1 MRLQTVHSN
10 FHAIDFFTDMA
21 NAKRVDSWFLDIIRG
36 AAFFKPLR
44 LVYNVDGQSI
54 KLIEHGVISSDAE
67 EFVQDLIKAEDVR
80 LNFPND
86 EIDVFIDLENKFLTV
101 NIVK

>member
-1 MRLQTVHSN
+1 MVFGHYQGRC
-10 FHAIDFFTDMA
+10 
-21 NAKRVDSWFLDIIRG
+21 
-36 AAFFKPLR
+36 FFKPLR

>member
-10 FHAIDFFTDMA
+10 FHAIDFFTDIS

-44 LVYNVDGQSI
+44 LVYNVDGQSK

-67 EFVQDLIKAEDVR
+67 EFVQNLIKTEDVR

-86 EIDVFIDLENKFLTV
+86 EIDIFIDLENKFLTV
-101 NIVK
+101 NIVN

>member
-10 FHAIDFFTDMA
+10 FHAIGFFTDMA
-21 NAKRVDSWFLDIIRG
+21 NTKRVDSWFLDIIRG

-44 LVYNVDGQSI
+44 LVYNVDGQSK

-67 EFVQDLIKAEDVR
+67 EFVQGLIKAEDIR